1 VIFAFY
7 LKKYK
12 DMLLPSKNVK
22 TASFLQTF
30 HLLPSVFLFPAIYAT
45 GAGRGGQG
53 GLLPH
58 SEKIRV
64 WALPTWKYL
73 L

>member
-30 HLLPSVFLFPAIYAT
+30 HLLPSVFLFTAIYAR
-45 GAGRGGQG
+45 GAGRGGAG
-53 GLLPH
+53 RAVTPL
-58 SEKIRV
+58 
-64 WALPTWKYL
+64 
-73 L
+73 